1 MQRTII
7 GKILLVKKCP
17 LIRLHQLGL
26 CELEAKLRPH
36 SGFRA
41 CFFRLLSIRCTKCQS
56 SSLTLLFAPGH
67 RLCPIWDAKRSH
79 LKFSE
84 LCILSRPVPG
94 HRHFHDF
101 GWRSSFST
109 RVCLAVQ
116 SEHTI
121 FACFLDSMY
130 FRRVSYANFRCP
142 RSPHSSHRYKLTS
155 FGDIP
160 LLWQSL
166 QTRLRLCLCA
176 FSRMFASNAFSA
188 SSLSQ
193 ALHVHC

>member
-1 MQRTII
+1 MN
-7 GKILLVKKCP
+7 L
-17 LIRLHQLGL
+17 
-26 CELEAKLRPH
+26 ALRPN
-36 SGFRA
+36 SGVRA
-41 CFFRLLSIRCTKCQS
+41 YFFRLLSIRCTKCQS
-56 SSLTLLFAPGH
+56 SSLTWLFAPGH
-67 RLCPIWDAKRSH
+67 RLCPIWDAKRSQ
-79 LKFSE
+79 LNFYG

-109 RVCLAVQ
+109 RVCLAVH
-116 SEHTI
+116 SEQTI
-121 FACFLDSMY
+121 FACFFDSMY
-130 FRRVSYANFRCP
+130 FRRVSYGNVRCP
-142 RSPHSSHRYKLTS
+142 RSPHSSHRYNWTS

-166 QTRLRLCLCA
+166 HTRLRFCHFA
-176 FSRMFASNAFSA
+176 FSNIVASNALSA